1 VAQGLLNAAR
11 EQLEAQLS
19 ADPTTAD
26 LVMQVSL
33 YPAVPMSMQRVAD
46 VERAQMLLES
56 PSRMALQKMLWHLHS
71 VLHHLRSQPEHKGV
85 IRWLVDVDPQAI

>member
-1 VAQGLLNAAR
+1 
-11 EQLEAQLS
+11 LELQLS
-19 ADPTTAD
+19 AHAETAD
-26 LVMQVSL
+26 LVLQVSV

-56 PSRMALQKMLWHLHS
+56 TNRMALQKMLRHLHDL
-71 VLHHLRSQPEHKGV
+71 LHQLRSQPEHKGV